1 MIIIGDKLHAHLH
14 ASWMYVPWGMERP
27 PSRVK
32 PREWVNGVKRG
43 PAGHPR
49 IVRREPR
56 RASLTCTH
64 HLFPIFC
71 QAVGFNFWFHKKYK
85 EIETLHENKYR
96 KFSSSKLLQIFWI
109 NRVRFPLDFFRRKK
123 LFPCWIWN
131 EALKVARREG
141 ARLRALCGLTNDA
154 RHVQI

>member
-1 MIIIGDKLHAHLH
+1 MHICMHLGCMFHEGWSVPRHAWSL
-14 ASWMYVPWGMERP
+14 
-27 PSRVK
+27 
-32 PREWVNGVKRG
+32 VNGWMVWSEAPLGILALCAASR
-43 PAGHPR
+43 A
-49 IVRREPR
+49 EPR
-56 RASLTCTH
+56 WRAHIIYSRFFVRQLVLTFDFT
-64 HLFPIFC
+64 
-71 QAVGFNFWFHKKYK
+71 KKYK